1 MATKYPILLVHGFL
15 IKDIGLIKSFGR
27 IDKMLKE
34 KGYIVYKSR
43 VDSFGA
49 VETNADILK
58 AEVAKVLKEN
68 NVDKVNI
75 IAHSKGG
82 LDAKYMIEHYAMY
95 EQIASL
101 TTLCT
106 PHKGSPIAS
115 KILKYP
121 KWLLK
126 ITAFWINLWF
136 KILGDKKPNAYKLCE
151 QLATINSVE
160 EETFKLC
167 NEVYCQSY
175 STTLKRS
182 RDDFV
187 MGIPFI
193 FFHHLEKDKEND
205 GVVSAESAQFC
216 QYKGNPFNESV
227 SHSEIIDFMVTK
239 KKKDKIYAFWN
250 MIVEDLAARGF

>member
-1 MATKYPILLVHGFL
+1 MATKYPIILVHGFL

-115 KILKYP
+115 K
-121 KWLLK
+121 
-126 ITAFWINLWF
+126 F
-136 KILGDKKPNAYKLCE
+136 
-151 QLATINSVE
+151 
-160 EETFKLC
+160 
-167 NEVYCQSY
+167 
-175 STTLKRS
+175 
-182 RDDFV
+182 
-187 MGIPFI
+187 
-193 FFHHLEKDKEND
+193 
-205 GVVSAESAQFC
+205 
-216 QYKGNPFNESV
+216 
-227 SHSEIIDFMVTK
+227 
-239 KKKDKIYAFWN
+239 
-250 MIVEDLAARGF
+250 